1 MGKVAVPFVKRVGE
15 NYEVRK
21 REGINKQQ
29 S

>member
-1 MGKVAVPFVKRVGE
+1 MGRVAVPFVKRVGKK
-15 NYEVRK
+15 YEVRK